1 MFLIKNPPFFLSY
14 ARHHHRIYEEDEEE
28 EKSIV
33 AGTQFT
39 ATHKVF
45 FPLSLLTLYFFHP
58 IYLLIFP
65 LANFFINFF
74 LPSWFI
80 KITSKKDNFNFKNA
94 LLTTNLESDCKT
106 HHSCIRCLLIK
117 IAAATLKRQNL
128 WHRNFLHYFLAC
140 IKWLSVWDSKLNI
153 NATVA
158 AASTSFSNNF

>member
-65 LANFFINFF
+65 LTNFFINFF

-80 KITSKKDNFNFKNA
+80 KITGKRLQNSSFMHKMFADKNCRCYIKKAKFMA
-94 LLTTNLESDCKT
+94 
-106 HHSCIRCLLIK
+106 
-117 IAAATLKRQNL
+117 
-128 WHRNFLHYFLAC
+128 
-140 IKWLSVWDSKLNI
+140 
-153 NATVA
+153 
-158 AASTSFSNNF
+158 